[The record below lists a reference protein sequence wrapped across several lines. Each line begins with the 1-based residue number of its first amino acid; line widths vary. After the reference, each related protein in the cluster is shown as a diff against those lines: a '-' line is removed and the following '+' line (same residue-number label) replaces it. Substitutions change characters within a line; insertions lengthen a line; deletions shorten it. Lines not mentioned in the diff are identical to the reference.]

1 MYTKASRSLHA
12 ALLVLER
19 YYNCDIIEAM
29 QHANKGKKDPVTEWA
44 VGQPLV
50 MQTEQETTRKAKLGS
65 AANLSGLKKTVAAKQ
80 SSATRKKTAGAKP
93 QSKSKRTSP

>member
-1 MYTKASRSLHA
+1 
-12 ALLVLER
+12 
-19 YYNCDIIEAM
+19 M

-50 MQTEQETTRKAKLGS
+50 MQTEQETTRKARLRS
-65 AANLSGLKKTVAAKQ
+65 AGNLSGLKKTVPAKQ
-80 SSATRKKTAGAKP
+80 SSGTRRKAAGSKP